1 MAVDRRETSAPERN
15 SELHTLLQEGKN
27 IFSQGSVGSPSAS
40 WLHLYAS
47 WQAGIEW
54 QFYRGPVVPFV
65 GVRPTNSGA
74 AVRVRGAA
82 RKACSTKRYTP
93 RMRGLRFAITPAAR
107 AVVLLALAV
116 AAPQPTRGQSAARQA
131 PAAARERH
139 IVLAGAPNFRD
150 LGGYQ
155 TTDGRH
161 VRWGLIYRS
170 GELSRLTATDY
181 EKLATLN
188 IAVVCDFRRDSERN
202 AAPTAWSG
210 SRPPTIL
217 NLPGDQAERG
227 SASGA
232 GADGSPSTLP
242 ALSPLLAASYPTYP
256 KALASSF
263 KTVLAQLKTQH
274 GAVLY
279 HCTAGKD
286 RTGTFSALLLT
297 MLGVPQAVVMEDYL
311 LTNQFVATPARID
324 AMVARGASREAAIA
338 NIGVDRVY
346 LESTLAAIDREY
358 GSFDAYRR
366 DALGVSDAELAAL
379 KAKLLE

>member
-1 MAVDRRETSAPERN
+1 MRRHQFVISA
-15 SELHTLLQEGKN
+15 
-27 IFSQGSVGSPSAS
+27 
-40 WLHLYAS
+40 
-47 WQAGIEW
+47 
-54 QFYRGPVVPFV
+54 
-65 GVRPTNSGA
+65 
-74 AVRVRGAA
+74 AA
-82 RKACSTKRYTP
+82 RT
-93 RMRGLRFAITPAAR
+93 
-107 AVVLLALAV
+107 VVLLALAV
-116 AAPQPTRGQSAARQA
+116 GAPQLVRGQSAARQTS
-131 PAAARERH
+131 AAARERH
-139 IVLAGAPNFRD
+139 VVLAGAPNFRD

-161 VRWGLIYRS
+161 VRWGLVYRS
-170 GELSRLTATDY
+170 GELSRLTAADY
-181 EKLATLN
+181 DKLATLN
-188 IAVVCDFRRDSERN
+188 IAVVCDFRRDSERS

-227 SASGA
+227 G
-232 GADGSPSTLP
+232 GERGSSSTVP
-242 ALSPLLAASYPTYP
+242 PLSPLLVASYPTYP

-263 KTVLAQLKTQH
+263 KTVLAQLKTQQ

-297 MLGVPQAVVMEDYL
+297 MLGVPQAIVMEDYL

-346 LESTLAAIDREY
+346 LESTLAAIERDY

-366 DALGVSDAELAAL
+366 DALGVSDADLAAL